1 MFLAREREN
10 LILEPVRFGVI
21 GAGGMGGNH
30 ARSFANIEGAK
41 LVAVADVNAQTAQK
55 VAEETGAR
63 AFETAEDLIENGDVE
78 AIIIAT
84 PHFFHPPVAEFAA
97 KRGVH
102 VLSEKPIAVT
112 VSSAAAMIAACD
124 AGGVM
129 LGVMFQQR
137 LEGVRVHMKSLIES
151 GALGQLHRISM
162 TAPWYRPQAYYD
174 MGAWRG
180 TWKGEGGG
188 ILMNQAPHSLD
199 QFVWLAGRSPQ
210 SVQAIATTRLHNI
223 EVENTAHAICD
234 FGDGLTGYFYA
245 STAEVPTSERVEIA
259 GDKGVL
265 VLEGGSLRF
274 YELETPISEHLTT
287 ATGGFDRPKGQ
298 WRDVE
303 YEAKPQNHAQVTQ
316 RFAQAVRAN
325 DPSLLVADG
334 REGLKA
340 LEMANAISLA
350 GFTRQQVNLPLDRAR
365 FDAMLSQ
372 LQNGV
377 TPESLT
383 L

>member
-1 MFLAREREN
+1 
-10 LILEPVRFGVI
+10 
-21 GAGGMGGNH
+21 MGGNH
-30 ARSFANIEGAK
+30 ARSFKDIEGAQ

-55 VAEETGAR
+55 VAQETGAK
-63 AFETAEDLIENGDVE
+63 AFETAEDLIANGDVE

-97 KRGVH
+97 ARGVH

-112 VSSAAAMIAACD
+112 VSSADAMIAACD
-124 AGGVM
+124 KGGVM

-137 LEGVRVHMKSLIES
+137 LEGVRVHMKRLIES
-151 GALGQLHRISM
+151 SALGKLHRISM

-199 QFVWLAGRSPQ
+199 QFVWLAGRAPQ
-210 SVQAIATTRLHNI
+210 SVQAIATTRLHTI

-245 STAEVPTSERVEIA
+245 STAEVPTAERVEIA

-265 VLEGGSLRF
+265 VLEGASLRF
-274 YELETPISEHLTT
+274 YELEQPISQHLGT
-287 ATGGFDRPKGQ
+287 ATGGFDRPSGA
-298 WRDVE
+298 WRDIE
-303 YEAKPQNHAQVTQ
+303 YEAKPQNHAEVT
-316 RFAQAVRAN
+316 REFAKAVRAK
-325 DPSLLVADG
+325 DPSLMVADG
-334 REGLKA
+334 REGLRA

-350 GFTRQQVNLPLDRAR
+350 GFTRQEVELPLDRQK

-372 LQNGV
+372 LQAGAA
-377 TPESLT
+377 PSELKF
-383 L
+383 